1 MERNFAD
8 NVTRSSV
15 LRFRA
20 SPPGNR
26 SSIPF
31 IASFD
36 TYLVQPIP
44 RLRKLERSPMNSS
57 RSSLTRH
64 ENASTRSLDI
74 DSILDSLDRLYRGVY
89 REAFLARPPR
99 CAPRMHDVS
108 SDTIEQD
115 RKKLAPLL
123 RVPASLSGRRKK
135 RERERERERE
145 MHDCRMHESS
155 SGGHP

>member
-64 ENASTRSLDI
+64 ENASTSTRF
-74 DSILDSLDRLYRGVY
+74 SIPSIASIAASIARLSSRDLLAAL
-89 REAFLARPPR
+89 RE
-99 CAPRMHDVS
+99 CTM
-108 SDTIEQD
+108 
-115 RKKLAPLL
+115 
-123 RVPASLSGRRKK
+123 
-135 RERERERERE
+135 
-145 MHDCRMHESS
+145 
-155 SGGHP
+155 